1 MEGRISEQIRQSK
14 NILIISVSYNLR
26 TVHVEALFEFLNAG
40 LQLGEEFTNGV
51 QPTRIKGGLD
61 YGT

>member
-1 MEGRISEQIRQSK
+1 MCREKKMRGSK
-14 NILIISVSYNLR
+14 SGEKGVAVSYNLR